1 MSDPPRMVS
10 FVLRV
15 AHQPDGALAGIVERV
30 GTGHKE
36 RFGSAEEIGAIVA
49 RMMARVADERW

>member
-1 MSDPPRMVS
+1 MSELPRTVS

-15 AHQPDGALAGIVERV
+15 AHRPDGTLAGIVERV

-49 RMMARVADERW
+49 QMMARVADERW